1 MKKILICLL
10 FVMIFLLTGCNS
22 KGGTLYINCDS
33 KESTINIEKGNTFSC
48 NLTNNDYTFTIE
60 NINDD
65 VITLKVDKTGL
76 TKFNDNGTVN
86 LVKEVKEFKVEKGK
100 RINLVTQTTDY
111 GETLTISW

>member
-10 FVMIFLLTGCNS
+10 FIMLLTGCNQ

-33 KESTINIEKGNTFSC
+33 KESTIEIEKGNTFSC
-48 NLTNNDYTFTIE
+48 NLMNNDYTFTIE
-60 NINDD
+60 SINND
-65 VITLKVDKTGL
+65 VITLKVDKAGL
-76 TKFNDNGTVN
+76 NKFNDNGTVN

-100 RINLVTQTTDY
+100 KINLVTQTTDY